1 MIATKYQYDV
11 VDGFWKRARDI
22 HADLQRSVETNLN
35 KWSAANEQCS
45 GVAAIPSIVKY
56 LDNAQQVCE
65 TIGESI
71 ELAIKLNEEYHEQMA
86 DVAADVNL

>member
-22 HADLQRSVETNLN
+22 HSELARSVETNLA

-45 GVAAIPSIVKY
+45 GVAAIPSIVTY
-56 LDNAQQVCE
+56 LSNAKQVCD

-71 ELAIKLNEEYHEQMA
+71 VLAIKLNEEYHEQMA
-86 DVAADVNL
+86 DVAADINL